1 MGYETLRV
9 DLQDGIATVRLN
21 RPERGNA
28 INATM
33 WQEIRQAFEWVDQMP
48 QARVAVLQGEGRHF
62 CTGIDLQM
70 LMELAQQVQQGECSG
85 RSREELRRVILDMQ
99 ETLNSLERC
108 RKPVLAAIHGVCM
121 GGGLDLV
128 CCADMR
134 YASKDAAFCIKE
146 IDFGMTADVGT
157 LQRLP
162 RLAGEGL
169 VRELAY
175 TGRSFH
181 APEALEMRLLN
192 RVFETPEALFE
203 EVRATA
209 SAIAAK
215 SPLAVRGTKEM
226 ITYARDHSVADSL
239 NQVATWNAAMLI
251 SADLSESLSAHLQK
265 RKPEYRD

>member
-134 YASKDAAFCIKE
+134 
-146 IDFGMTADVGT
+146 
-157 LQRLP
+157 
-162 RLAGEGL
+162 
-169 VRELAY
+169 
-175 TGRSFH
+175 
-181 APEALEMRLLN
+181 
-192 RVFETPEALFE
+192 
-203 EVRATA
+203 
-209 SAIAAK
+209 
-215 SPLAVRGTKEM
+215 
-226 ITYARDHSVADSL
+226 
-239 NQVATWNAAMLI
+239 
-251 SADLSESLSAHLQK
+251 
-265 RKPEYRD
+265 